1 MNVLFQEPLRRELLL
16 ALPPVQAERTLA
28 VAVHRNHS
36 FELVASVLNA
46 FLGLSR
52 VQADFLY
59 SEYDDS
65 LNAAVLPNKVDM
77 HLVWLDATRYTTPNF
92 PAWLASRITALKEAC
107 PAPVLVA
114 CCGLP
119 AANAGAP
126 LPALPDVL
134 YMECDALLAPL
145 GEKAFDARLEPFT
158 GTRLSNAACL
168 ALARELG
175 THCIPALLFPPL
187 KALVLDLDNTL
198 HAGVLGEDGIQGV
211 QPHIALQTF
220 VAELARKGFLLALA
234 SKNEEED
241 VKALFAARKDYP
253 LRWEDFA
260 VHRVNWQP
268 KADNIQSIATAMNIG
283 LDAMLFVDD
292 NPGERLH
299 VARTLPAVRVLA
311 ADSPEETLAGLRYY
325 PGLRKTTVLAEDAL
339 RSADIQANAQRSRMQ
354 QSLSAEEYLRE
365 LGITLHL
372 EANPAHHA
380 ARIGEL
386 LHKTNQFILAYARPS
401 QAAVA
406 ASLAGGQCCAIT
418 ASMKDTLSDS
428 GLIAVLLARKAD
440 NALCLDE
447 VVVSCRALGRGIEDG
462 MLKHMLALAG
472 ERLHAGP
479 AVHILYRTGPRN
491 APGLAWLQ
499 ALAPAPLQEQGT
511 VVLPALPAA
520 ALPGVTVQVE
530 TSII

>member
-1 MNVLFQEPLRRELLL
+1 MHALLQTPLRREQLL
-16 ALPPVQAERTLA
+16 ALPPVQAERTLTI
-28 VAVHRNHS
+28 AVHRNHS

-46 FLGLSR
+46 FLGLSQ
-52 VQADFLY
+52 VQAEFLY

-65 LNAAVLPNKVDM
+65 LNAAGVPAKADL
-77 HLVWLDATRYTTPNF
+77 HLVWLDATRYTTPDF
-92 PAWLASRITALKEAC
+92 PAWLASRIAALQEVC

-126 LPALPDVL
+126 FPTMPDVL
-134 YMECDALLAPL
+134 PMDCDALLAPM
-145 GEKAFDARLEPFT
+145 GEKAFDVRLEPFT

-168 ALARELG
+168 HLARELG
-175 THCIPALLFPPL
+175 THYLPALLFPPL

-211 QPHIALQTF
+211 QPHVALQDF
-220 VAELARKGFLLALA
+220 IKELAGKGFLLALA
-234 SKNEEED
+234 SKNDAED
-241 VKALFAARKDYP
+241 VKALFATRKDYP
-253 LRWEDFA
+253 LHWEDFA
-260 VHRVNWQP
+260 VCMVNWQP
-268 KADNIQSIATAMNIG
+268 KAENIRRIATALNIG

-299 VARTLPAVRVLA
+299 VARALPGVHVLA
-311 ADSPEETLAGLRYY
+311 ADSPEETLAALRYY
-325 PGLRKTTVLAEDAL
+325 PGLFKATVLAEDAL
-339 RSADIQANAQRSRMQ
+339 RSADIQANARRRHMQ
-354 QSLSAEEYLRE
+354 QHLAAEDYLRE

-372 EANPAHHA
+372 EVNPVHHA
-380 ARIGEL
+380 TRIGEL

-401 QAAVA
+401 QAEVA
-406 ASLAGGQCCAIT
+406 ARLAGGQRCIIT
-418 ASMKDTLSDS
+418 ASMKDSLSDS
-428 GLIAVLLARKAD
+428 GLIAVLLASREK
-440 NALCLDE
+440 NSLYLDE

-462 MLKHMLALAG
+462 MLKYMITLAG
-472 ERLHAGP
+472 EHLHAGQE
-479 AVHILYRTGPRN
+479 VHVRYQKGPRN

-511 VVLPALPAA
+511 VILPSLPAA

-530 TSII
+530 NLV

>member
-1 MNVLFQEPLRRELLL
+1 MNALFQESLKRELLL
-16 ALPPVQAERTLA
+16 ALPPVQAQRTLT

-52 VQADFLY
+52 VQAEFIY

-65 LNAAVLPNKVDM
+65 LNATALPTKVDM
-77 HLVWLDATRYTTPNF
+77 HLVWLDATRYATPNF
-92 PAWLASRITALKEAC
+92 PAWLASRIAALKEAC
-107 PAPVLVA
+107 LAPVLVA

-119 AANAGAP
+119 GANAGAP
-126 LPALPDVL
+126 LPAMADVL
-134 YMECDALLAPL
+134 YVDCNTLLAHM
-145 GEKAFDARLEPFT
+145 GEKAFDTRLAPFT

-175 THCIPALLFPPL
+175 THFMPALFFPPL

-211 QPHIALQTF
+211 QPHTALQTF
-220 VAELARKGFLLALA
+220 IKELAGKGFLLALA

-241 VKALFAARKDYP
+241 VKALFAARNDYP

-260 VHRVNWQP
+260 VCMVNWQP
-268 KADNIQSIATAMNIG
+268 KADNIQRIAAALNIG

-299 VARTLPAVRVLA
+299 VARTLPAVHVLA
-311 ADSPEETLAGLRYY
+311 ADSPEETLAALRYY
-325 PGLRKTTVLAEDAL
+325 PGLFKTTVLAEDAL

-354 QSLSAEEYLRE
+354 QRLSAEEYLRE

-380 ARIGEL
+380 GRIGEL

-401 QAAVA
+401 QAEVA
-406 ASLAGGQCCAIT
+406 DYLAGGQRCVVT
-418 ASMKDTLSDS
+418 ASMKDALSDS
-428 GLIAVLLARKAD
+428 GLIAVLMARNVE

-472 ERLHAGP
+472 ERLQAGP
-479 AVHILYRTGPRN
+479 VVHIHYRTGPRN

-499 ALAPAPLQEQGT
+499 ALAPALLQEQGR
-511 VVLPALPAA
+511 VLLPALPVA
-520 ALPGVTVQVE
+520 ALPGVTVQVQ
-530 TSII
+530 